1 MVLLIRN
8 WVVVLNDHYSVRLN
22 PLLEMASAWAVGLV
36 VRVRLPSQPMK
47 EREQRSGQTDRSF
60 SLPL

>member
-8 WVVVLNDHYSVRLN
+8 RVVVLNDHYSMYLN
-22 PLLEMASAWAVGLV
+22 PLLEMDSLGAVGLV
-36 VRVRLPSQPMK
+36 ARVRLPSQPMT
-47 EREQRSGQTDRSF
+47 EREQRGGQLDRSF

>member
-8 WVVVLNDHYSVRLN
+8 RVVVLNDHYSVRLN

-36 VRVRLPSQPMK
+36 ARVRLPSQQMT
-47 EREQRSGQTDRSF
+47 ERE
-60 SLPL
+60 

>member
-1 MVLLIRN
+1 MVLLTMD

-22 PLLEMASAWAVGLV
+22 PLLEMASLGAVGLV
-36 VRVRLPSQPMK
+36 ARVRLPSQPMT
-47 EREQRSGQTDRSF
+47 EREQRGGQLDRSF